1 MPRDASEEER
11 AMIRRE
17 GRLDS
22 SPVEVRKG
30 LEVPRTVVVRNWER
44 PIFVIAL
51 IAILVL
57 GGIAGL
63 NSLMALFP

>member
-1 MPRDASEEER
+1 
-11 AMIRRE
+11 MIRRE
-17 GRLDS
+17 ARMDTPQEETG
-22 SPVEVRKG
+22 KG
-30 LEVPRTVVVRNWER
+30 LEVPRTIVVRNWER
-44 PIFVIAL
+44 PIFVLAL

>member
-1 MPRDASEEER
+1 
-11 AMIRRE
+11 MIRRE
-17 GRLDS
+17 ARMDHPQPETG
-22 SPVEVRKG
+22 KG
-30 LEVPRTVVVRNWER
+30 LEVPPTVVVRNWER
-44 PIFVIAL
+44 PVFVLAL

>member
-1 MPRDASEEER
+1 
-11 AMIRRE
+11 MIRRE
-17 GRLDS
+17 ARMDN
-22 SPVEVRKG
+22 PQVEAAKG

-44 PIFVIAL
+44 PIFVLAL

-63 NSLMALFP
+63 NGLMALFP